1 MLHYYENG
9 KQRLIG
15 YTYNINNLLAIS
27 SCGRPN
33 WPLHRGIRYVQAHFA
48 HCIQFAKTT
57 HPNSTSSLMVHHTED
72 PLFKGRNPTNHS
84 PTNQTLT
91 NPNPN
96 PNPKLQNSARL

>member
-1 MLHYYENG
+1 
-9 KQRLIG
+9 
-15 YTYNINNLLAIS
+15 
-27 SCGRPN
+27 
-33 WPLHRGIRYVQAHFA
+33 
-48 HCIQFAKTT
+48 
-57 HPNSTSSLMVHHTED
+57 MVHHTED